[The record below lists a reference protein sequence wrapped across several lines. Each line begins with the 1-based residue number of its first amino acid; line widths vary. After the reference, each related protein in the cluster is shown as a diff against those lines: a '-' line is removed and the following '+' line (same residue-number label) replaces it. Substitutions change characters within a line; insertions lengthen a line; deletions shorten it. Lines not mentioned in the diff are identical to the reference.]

1 MIRAEL
7 MRYALGLEYDG
18 AEFYGFQQQRQ
29 SPTVQAE
36 LEAALSRVADHPVG
50 VTGSGRT
57 DTGVHAVC
65 QVVHF
70 DTTAGRSERSWIL
83 GTNTHLH
90 AGASALWLRAV
101 PADFHARFD
110 AIGRSYRY
118 RILNR
123 WVRPALARR
132 RRAWVRRPLDAAV
145 MHRAAQAL
153 VGEHDFSAFRAA
165 GCQAKSPV
173 REVKRVTVTRSG
185 AEVIL
190 DITANAFVYH
200 MVRNIA
206 GSLIRVGAGEAEADW
221 VARVL
226 AGRRRADAGITAPPD
241 GLYYL
246 GPEYPAELDLPV
258 AETVTFPV
266 RQDAS

>member
-1 MIRAEL
+1 

-29 SPTVQAE
+29 TPTVQAE
-36 LEAALSRVADHPVG
+36 LEAALSRVADHPVS

-57 DTGVHAVC
+57 DTGVHALC

-70 DTTAGRSERSWIL
+70 DTSAERSPRSWIL

-90 AGASALWLRAV
+90 PGATALWLRAV
-101 PADFHARFD
+101 PDDFHARFD
-110 AIGRSYRY
+110 ARSRNYRY

-123 WVRPALARR
+123 WVRPALDRHR
-132 RRAWVRRPLDAAV
+132 VAWERRPLDAAA
-145 MHRAAQAL
+145 MHAAAQVL

-173 REVKRVTVTRSG
+173 REVTHIAVARCDD
-185 AEVIL
+185 EVIL

-206 GSLIRVGAGEAEADW
+206 GSLMRVGAGEADAGW
-221 VARVL
+221 LAAVL
-226 AGRRRADAGITAPPD
+226 AGRQREDAGITAPAG
-241 GLYYL
+241 GLYFTGAEYA
-246 GPEYPAELDLPV
+246 PELELPV
-258 AETVTFPV
+258 TRTVTFP
-266 RQDAS
+266 DAASDA